1 MAPPRPSTASNGATS
16 RNGRA
21 PSSPAPRLVM
31 LSDPRSPV
39 AEAFRTL
46 RTNVEFSGV
55 DRRLQTIVVT
65 SPSAGEGK
73 STTVANLA
81 VAMAEGGKQV
91 IAVDADLR
99 RPGLHGLFDL
109 SNREGVSSSVIGD
122 LALLPIQDTGV
133 PGLRLLASGPT
144 PPNPAELL
152 GSQRFQALVDR
163 LRAEADYVIFD
174 TPPAAA
180 LSDAAILAAR
190 ADGVILVVGAGR
202 TKRDLAQRAKEQL
215 ERVNAHILGVVLSGV
230 RADASLYAY

>member
-1 MAPPRPSTASNGATS
+1 
-16 RNGRA
+16 
-21 PSSPAPRLVM
+21 M

-81 VAMAEGGKQV
+81 VAMAEGGKRV
-91 IAVDADLR
+91 VAVDADLR
-99 RPGLHGLFDL
+99 RPGLHDLFGV
-109 SNREGVSSSVIGD
+109 SNREGVSSAVIGD
-122 LALLPIQDTGV
+122 VAVLPLQETSV

-180 LSDAAILAAR
+180 LSDAATLAAR

-202 TKRDLAQRAKEQL
+202 TKRDVAQRAKEQL